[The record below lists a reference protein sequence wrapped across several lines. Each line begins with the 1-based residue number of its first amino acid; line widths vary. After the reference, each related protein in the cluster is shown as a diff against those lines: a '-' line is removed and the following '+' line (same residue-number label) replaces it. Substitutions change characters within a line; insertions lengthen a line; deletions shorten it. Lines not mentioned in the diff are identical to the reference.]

1 MSLESRPNGEAP
13 SASNLV
19 RDGILPG
26 MISVDTLLY
35 GIALTGVA
43 VQASSGVLEAGRRP
57 FDLFGMVVVALAAAL
72 GGGTLRDVMLDRKVF
87 WITDQTY
94 LMTAV
99 LAGLATFALVRFRAL
114 PPKLFL
120 IPDAIGLALFTVS
133 GTQAALA
140 MGAPWLVA
148 SLMGVITG
156 VFGGILRDVLCN
168 QIPLVFIG
176 ELYATASWA
185 GALLLV
191 GLTLWGGVS
200 PGWAALAGGST
211 VLVIRLCALAFNW
224 RLPVFAVRS

>member
-1 MSLESRPNGEAP
+1 
-13 SASNLV
+13 
-19 RDGILPG
+19 
-26 MISVDTLLY
+26 MISVETLLY
-35 GIALTGVA
+35 GIALAGVA

-87 WITDQTY
+87 WITDQSY
-94 LMTAV
+94 LITAV
-99 LAGLATFALVRFRAL
+99 LAGLATFALVRIRAL

-120 IPDAIGLALFTVS
+120 LPDAVGLALFTVS

-140 MGAPWLVA
+140 MGAPGLVA

-191 GLTLWGGVS
+191 ALTLWGGVS
-200 PGWAALAGGST
+200 PGWAALAGGSL
-211 VLVIRLCALAFNW
+211 VLVIRLGALAFNW